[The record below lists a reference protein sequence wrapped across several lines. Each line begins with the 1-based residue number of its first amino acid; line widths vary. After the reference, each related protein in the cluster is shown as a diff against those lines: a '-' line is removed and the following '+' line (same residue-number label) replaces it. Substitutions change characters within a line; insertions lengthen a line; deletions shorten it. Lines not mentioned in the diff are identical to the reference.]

1 MPHRKPLILAIL
13 AGSLFPAGVQ
23 AELDLVGVDGELAR
37 NVLAFVAL
45 GDEPCDAEDWLIR
58 RRFRALQNEARKA
71 LEPFGFYDPDIEA
84 QLEFGEDCW
93 RAKLAIKPGEPVQY
107 RHVDIRID
115 GAAADDSA
123 FRDLPGRD
131 AIQPGSDLRHADY
144 DRLKRR
150 LQTLA
155 ADRGYIEARFDASR
169 LDVWADDRAAD
180 VTLHFHSGPRY
191 RLGEIRIEQS
201 FLDPAIARGYIDLEP
216 GTLYDGADLARAHR
230 DLSES
235 MYFGS
240 VEVSPDVDGASD
252 ERIPITVRLTPGS
265 RIEYTAG
272 VGASTDTGLR
282 FRAGFRHNRLN
293 RRGHRIISDLN
304 ASAVV
309 QGITGEY
316 RIPLEDPRRE
326 WFSIAAGFSR
336 EDNDTFDEDSQRL
349 GLRWTRIMNDKWL
362 RTVSLDFSNDSF
374 NVGEDVDTSRLIVPG
389 ITYDQKTSD
398 RDLFPANGRRLV
410 LDLEGTDDALGST
423 TSYLQAS
430 AHARWVRSFGTGNRI
445 LARLTAGLTASKD
458 FERLPPTVR
467 FFAGGDESI
476 RGFAYESLGPKDE
489 AGNVIGGNNLL
500 VGSLE
505 YERHLRGN
513 FYGAVFVDAGNAFD
527 GDAFDGDAFEAEVGA
542 GIGVKWRS
550 PVGLVRLYLGYPVT
564 ADDGKIRVHMRL
576 GADL

>member
-1 MPHRKPLILAIL
+1 MPHRKPLTLAVLVGILL
-13 AGSLFPAGVQ
+13 PASVQ
-23 AELDLVGVDGELAR
+23 AELNLEGVDGELAR

-45 GDEPCDAEDWLIR
+45 DDEPCDAEDWLIR
-58 RRFRALQNEARKA
+58 RRFRALQTEARKA
-71 LEPFGFYDPDIEA
+71 LEPFGFYDPDIET

-93 RAKLAIKPGEPVQY
+93 RAELTITPGEPVRY
-107 RHVDIRID
+107 RHVDIRVG
-115 GAAADDSA
+115 GAAASDSA
-123 FRDLPGRD
+123 FRDLPGRI
-131 AIQPGSDLRHADY
+131 AIQPGSSLRHADY

-155 ADRGYIEARFDASR
+155 ADRGYIEARFDAGR
-169 LDVWADDRAAD
+169 LDVWPNDGAAD
-180 VTLHFHSGPRY
+180 VTLHFDSGPRY

-216 GTLYDGADLARAHR
+216 GTLYDGANLARAHR

-252 ERIPITVRLTPGS
+252 ERIPITIRLTPGS
-265 RIEYTAG
+265 RIEYTVG
-272 VGASTDTGLR
+272 VGASTDTGIR

-309 QGITGEY
+309 QGITTEY
-316 RIPLEDPRRE
+316 RIPLKDPRRE
-326 WFSIAAGFSR
+326 WFSITAGISR
-336 EDNDTFDEDSQRL
+336 EENDTFDEDAQRL
-349 GLRWTRIMNDKWL
+349 GLRWTRIRNDEWL
-362 RTVSLDFSNDSF
+362 RTLSLDFSNDSF

-389 ITYDQKTSD
+389 ITYDQKTAD

-410 LDLEGTDDALGST
+410 FDLQGTDDVLGST

-430 AHARWVRSFGTGNRI
+430 VRARWVRSFGTGNRL
-445 LARLTAGLTASKD
+445 LARFTAGVTASKD
-458 FERLPPTVR
+458 FARLPPFVR

-476 RGFAYESLGPKDE
+476 RGFDYESLGPQDA
-489 AGNVIGGNNLL
+489 AGNVIGGTNLL

-527 GDAFDGDAFEAEVGA
+527 DTDFDAETGA

-550 PVGLVRLYLGYPVT
+550 PVGLVRLYLGYPVS
-564 ADDGKIRVHMRL
+564 ADDGKIRVHVRL